1 MKYFISTTELSIPAL
16 LGRRSRL
23 IEPQRLVLPILHLPF
38 GLGNIVVTLLLETPT
53 VHSGLITIQD
63 KTFLNV

>member
-1 MKYFISTTELSIPAL
+1 MPAL

-23 IEPQRLVLPILHLPF
+23 LKPQRLVLPILHLPF
-38 GLGNIVVTLLLETPT
+38 GLGNIVVTLHLETPT

-63 KTFLNV
+63 KTFSNV